1 MSAAPSWGQSPRQ
14 SIEAEAARRG
24 QGSLVA
30 SCITLLSGQDTDDE
44 LVFALAGP
52 AARAVLDG
60 SSRADQR
67 YWLRVWGARG
77 LLWCWG
83 DEALPEICQALADPC
98 WRVREMAAKVVAR
111 HLLGDAL
118 PEVAVLR
125 DDPVPRV
132 AAAAVRALAA
142 LAAARA

>member
-1 MSAAPSWGQSPRQ
+1 MSASKSWGLSPRE

-24 QGSLVA
+24 RDSLVTGCMA
-30 SCITLLSGQDTDDE
+30 LLAGQDTDDG

-52 AARAVLDG
+52 AARVVLDG

-77 LLWCWG
+77 LLWCWD
-83 DEALPEICQALADPC
+83 DEALPVIIQALADPS
-98 WRVREMAAKVVAR
+98 WRVREMAAKVVTR
-111 HLLGDAL
+111 HRLGDAL
-118 PEVAVLR
+118 TEVATLR

-132 AAAAVRALAA
+132 AAAALRALAT
-142 LAAARA
+142 LAAAGA

>member
-24 QGSLVA
+24 RGSLVA
-30 SCITLLSGQDTDDE
+30 GCVALLRGQETDE
-44 LVFALAGP
+44 GLVIALAGP

-60 SSRADQR
+60 SSRTDQR

-77 LLWCWG
+77 LRWCWG
-83 DEALPEICQALADPC
+83 DEALPAVSQALADPC
-98 WRVREMAAKVVAR
+98 WRVREMAAKIVAR
-111 HLLGDAL
+111 HVLGDAL

-132 AAAAVRALAA
+132 AAAAFRALAV